1 MRKASFAVL
10 LCGLVGAAMAA
21 ALLSASS
28 TAAETEGGKLYEL
41 RTYYVIE
48 GRMPAMLKRFRD
60 HTTKLFEK
68 HGMENVGYWTPDGKE
83 GETKLIYIVA
93 HRGPEAAQKSWKG
106 FRDDP
111 VWQKVRDESEKD
123 GKIVEKV
130 ESVYMKPTDFS
141 KLK

>member
-1 MRKASFAVL
+1 MRVARFALLFAVL
-10 LCGLVGAAMAA
+10 VGLGVLVANV
-21 ALLSASS
+21 SDSS
-28 TAAETEGGKLYEL
+28 SAAETEGGKVYEL
-41 RTYYVIE
+41 RTYSVVQ

-60 HTTKLFEK
+60 HTTALFEK
-68 HGMENVGYWTPDGKE
+68 HGMENVGYWTPEGKD

-93 HRGPEAAQKSWKG
+93 HRGPEAAQRSWKG

-111 VWQKVRDESEKD
+111 VWHKARDESEKD

>member
-1 MRKASFAVL
+1 MRQASFAVL
-10 LCGLVGAAMAA
+10 LCGLVAAAVAA
-21 ALLSASS
+21 ALVSGSSA
-28 TAAETEGGKLYEL
+28 AAEPEGGKVYEL
-41 RTYYVIE
+41 RTYYVVE

-68 HGMENVGYWTPDGKE
+68 HGMENVGYWTPEGKDGQ
-83 GETKLIYIVA
+83 TKLIYIVA
-93 HRGPEAAQKSWKG
+93 HRGPEAAQKSWKD
-106 FRDDP
+106 FRDDA
-111 VWQKVRDESEKD
+111 VWKKVRDESEKD

>member
-1 MRKASFAVL
+1 MRGARFAL
-10 LCGLVGAAMAA
+10 LFA
-21 ALLSASS
+21 ALGLGVVVANVCDSS
-28 TAAETEGGKLYEL
+28 SAAEPEGGKVYEL
-41 RTYYVIE
+41 RTYYVVE

-68 HGMENVGYWTPDGKE
+68 HGMENVGYWTPEGKD

-93 HRGPEAAQKSWKG
+93 HRSREAAEKSWKG

-111 VWQKVRDESEKD
+111 VWTKARDESEKD
-123 GKIVEKV
+123 GKIVDRL
-130 ESVYMKPTDFS
+130 ESVYMKGTDFS